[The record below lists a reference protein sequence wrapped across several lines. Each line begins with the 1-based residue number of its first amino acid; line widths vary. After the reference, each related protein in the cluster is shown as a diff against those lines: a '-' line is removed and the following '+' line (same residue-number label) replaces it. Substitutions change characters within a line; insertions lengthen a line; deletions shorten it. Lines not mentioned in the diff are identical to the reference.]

1 MELNIQSS
9 TTQTIDLSSVADES
23 SSADSLTTDQ
33 LLTQIEYNT
42 RMTSQGVAH
51 IFTTAIVLLGAM
63 AVWVIIHK
71 WFFGG
76 V

>member
-23 SSADSLTTDQ
+23 SSVDSLTTDQ

>member
-1 MELNIQSS
+1 MELNLQSS
-9 TTQTIDLSSVADES
+9 TTQTIDLSSFADES

-42 RMTSQGVAH
+42 RMSSQGIAH
-51 IFTTAIVLLGAM
+51 IFTTAIVLLGCM

>member
-1 MELNIQSS
+1 MQLSLLSS
-9 TTQTIDLSSVADES
+9 TSQTIDLSSVPDES
-23 SSADSLTTDQ
+23 AVVDSYTTDQ

-51 IFTTAIVLLGAM
+51 IFTVGIVLLGAM
-63 AVWVIIHK
+63 AVWVIIQK